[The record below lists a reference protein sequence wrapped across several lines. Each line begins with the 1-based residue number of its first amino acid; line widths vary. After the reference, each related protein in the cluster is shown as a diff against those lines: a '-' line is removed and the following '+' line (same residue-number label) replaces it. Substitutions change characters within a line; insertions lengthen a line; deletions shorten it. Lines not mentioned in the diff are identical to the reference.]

1 VKLLTKTSLHYFWA
15 SLLLLGI
22 FGTLLFI
29 FLKKEVSLEIKE
41 QLELQVS
48 LITDKLNKGDNI
60 SYPLVTIDKT
70 GQPGKT
76 SFRDTTIFDTKQK
89 VSENYYVLTGYGK
102 VKNETYAITVMTT
115 YIGWDEYLETIGL
128 TFLGLSLLLAVAGMV
143 VNYMV
148 SRQIWRPFLLNLAT
162 LKEHSLSSDNEL
174 ILQRSHTEEFDEL
187 NTVLMD
193 FASRAK
199 NEYHALQEFSE
210 NSSHELQ
217 TPIAIIRARLESIGQ
232 RPLDG
237 ESIRYLNDAKTA
249 IERLSKVNKSLLL
262 LTKLRNGHF
271 PDVQTVCIDTLLQ
284 QHIEQLDEL
293 YAGRNLQLQTS
304 IKKSCTKA
312 SPYLLEIL
320 ISNLLSNQ
328 IKYAPTG
335 STLSITLDNDALVF
349 TNKGQPLTFAPDQL
363 FKRFVK
369 GKQEQSGAG
378 LGLSIALQIC
388 ELHQWDISYS
398 YFDDLHIFTIRFN
411 KA

>member
-15 SLLLLGI
+15 SLLLLAI

-29 FLKKEVSLEIKE
+29 FLKKEISLEIKE
-41 QLELQVS
+41 QLELQVT
-48 LITDKLNKGDNI
+48 LISNKLNEGDSI
-60 SYPLVTIDKT
+60 SYPLVTIDKVS
-70 GQPGKT
+70 QPAKT
-76 SFRDTTIFDTKQK
+76 FFRDTSIFDIKQK
-89 VSENYYVLTGYGK
+89 VSENYLALTAYSQ
-102 VKNETYAITVMTT
+102 VKNQTYAITVMTT
-115 YIGWDEYLETIGL
+115 YIGWHEYVETIGL

-143 VNYMV
+143 VNYIV
-148 SRQIWRPFLLNLAT
+148 SRQIWRPFLVNLSS
-162 LKEHSLSSDNEL
+162 LKKHSLSSDEEL
-174 ILQRSHTEEFDEL
+174 VLQRSHTEEFDEL

-193 FASRAK
+193 FAARAK
-199 NEYHALQEFSE
+199 NEYHALQEFAE

-217 TPIAIIRARLESIGQ
+217 TPIAIIRGRLESIGQ

-249 IERLSKVNKSLLL
+249 IDRLSKVNKSLLL

-271 PDVQTVCIDTLLQ
+271 PDVQTVCIDKLLH

-293 YAGRNLQLQTS
+293 YGNRNLQLQTN
-304 IKKSCTKA
+304 IKQSCTEA

-320 ISNLLSNQ
+320 LSNLLSNQ

-335 STLSITLDNDALVF
+335 STISIALDNASLVF
-349 TNKGQPLTFAPDQL
+349 TNPGQPLTFREDQL

-369 GKQEQSGAG
+369 GKQEQNGAG

-388 ELHQWDISYS
+388 KVHQWDISYT
-398 YFDDLHIFTIRFN
+398 YNDDQHNFTIRFN